1 MIKKLIAK
9 SVFSLYDKLGGGKIQ
24 ANYDVIKAK
33 HEANKKIEAD
43 NINKYLLENGCKG
56 TLEDQPLMSKAD
68 ISKRMATANM
78 DKLHSFAYTG
88 GSYGE
93 PFKIPYS
100 KKRAIVR
107 TASFKYFNEA
117 AGYQLGDP
125 FMLIAAKQKPKWWQF
140 LRNEYR
146 FVPTNLTQ
154 SNIEKAVN
162 LLVKKK
168 IQVLIGFPSV
178 VFELAS
184 YIKNHK
190 VKHQIKT
197 VVFTSEPI
205 EEIKKNYIK
214 NALNANVI
222 DRYSNEEV
230 GLIAQQK
237 EFGGVYFTNRH
248 NVVVEILDDNLQPVQ
263 QGQVGKVVVTDLA
276 ADIVPIVRY
285 DTGDLA
291 IAHEYKDG
299 QLIAISSIS
308 GRVTEQ
314 LFTATGS
321 PIAPLALGPLIHMPL
336 SKAGYYPQFQFAQIA
351 PAKYQLRIR
360 KSTTLPKNVLV
371 EIELNLKTALGNEAN
386 IEVMFVDDIKPQ
398 PSGKRPIYKNE
409 MQNRCTDTL

>member
-1 MIKKLIAK
+1 
-9 SVFSLYDKLGGGKIQ
+9 
-24 ANYDVIKAK
+24 
-33 HEANKKIEAD
+33 
-43 NINKYLLENGCKG
+43 
-56 TLEDQPLMSKAD
+56 
-68 ISKRMATANM
+68 
-78 DKLHSFAYTG
+78 
-88 GSYGE
+88 
-93 PFKIPYS
+93 
-100 KKRAIVR
+100 
-107 TASFKYFNEA
+107 
-117 AGYQLGDP
+117 
-125 FMLIAAKQKPKWWQF
+125 MLIAAKQKPKWWQF

-237 EFGGVYFTNRH
+237 AFGGVYFTNRH

-314 LFTATGS
+314 LFTAEGS

-360 KSTTLPKNVLV
+360 KGTTLPKNVLV
-371 EIELNLKTALGNEAN
+371 EIELNLKTALGNQAN